1 MNLYKRLFEGEQL
14 VRSRE
19 ILTRFQAPRMTTT
32 ERDALKEPQE
42 GQVLFNT
49 TTAKLN
55 VYNGTSWEAITS
67 A

>member
-1 MNLYKRLFEGEQL
+1 MNLYRRLFEGEQL

-42 GQVLFNT
+42 GQTILNT
-49 TTAKLN
+49 TLN
-55 VYNGTSWEAITS
+55 KAQMYINS
-67 A
+67 AWANLN